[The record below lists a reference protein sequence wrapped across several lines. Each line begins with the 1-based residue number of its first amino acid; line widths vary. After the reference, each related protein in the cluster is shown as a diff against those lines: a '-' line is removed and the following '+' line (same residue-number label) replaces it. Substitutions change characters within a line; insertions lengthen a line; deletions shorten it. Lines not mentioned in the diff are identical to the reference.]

1 MKKTSFTPK
10 PSGKQARTT
19 PLDAFVGIPAAEKNG
34 EKMKRLTIDIPETLH
49 RRVKAGCA
57 VRGVEMASLIRNFL
71 EKEFP
76 GV

>member
-10 PSGKQARTT
+10 PSNKQPTAN
-19 PLDAFVGIPAAEKNG
+19 LDAFVGVSPEPTNG
-34 EKMKRLTIDIPETLH
+34 EKMKRLTIDIPESLH

-57 VRGVEMASLIRNFL
+57 VRGVEMATLMRSFL
-71 EKEFP
+71 EKEFS